1 MSALEVA
8 VDVLGLAA
16 EILETIDHHVPGWE
30 PRARRRLARV
40 EALLTREDLPP
51 PRRARL
57 ATRAAGLRAL
67 LGLSHNR
74 G

>member
-1 MSALEVA
+1 VSALEVA

-16 EILETIDHHVPGWE
+16 EILETIDRHVPGWE

-51 PRRARL
+51 ARRARL
-57 ATRAAGLRAL
+57 ATRAAALRAL
-67 LGLSHNR
+67 LGLS
-74 G
+74 